1 MEQSEVEVKSD
12 HEERPEIKINFSK
25 SQIIVDTMTPAI
37 NKGAHTKNPKKTH
50 QHNFAGPA
58 RGSDSI
64 LLLRIWNI
72 RHGLQILVPS
82 NK

>member
-1 MEQSEVEVKSD
+1 VEQSEVEVRSD
-12 HEERPEIKINFSK
+12 REERPEMKIYFSK

-37 NKGAHTKNPKKTH
+37 NKGAHTKNPKTH
-50 QHNFAGPA
+50 QHNFASPA
-58 RGSDSI
+58 RGPDSI

-82 NK
+82 SK